1 MVIHELTF
9 VSRSIYLSINDA
21 TEVLIN
27 ENLFLNTIS
36 RLILGAIYVSKGTLQ
51 HDPLRA
57 RAFTNCERE
66 GVMEAPSASLHN

>member
-9 VSRSIYLSINDA
+9 VSRNIYLSINDA

-36 RLILGAIYVSKGTLQ
+36 RLILGAIYVSKGTDQYDL
-51 HDPLRA
+51 L
-57 RAFTNCERE
+57 
-66 GVMEAPSASLHN
+66 

>member
-1 MVIHELTF
+1 MVIHEPSF

-36 RLILGAIYVSKGTLQ
+36 RLILGAIYVSKGTEALETSAWGTVVFLYQ
-51 HDPLRA
+51 YEGIPL
-57 RAFTNCERE
+57 
-66 GVMEAPSASLHN
+66 V

>member
-36 RLILGAIYVSKGTLQ
+36 RLILGAIYVSKGTLCSGI
-51 HDPLRA
+51 DL
-57 RAFTNCERE
+57 
-66 GVMEAPSASLHN
+66 LI

>member
-9 VSRSIYLSINDA
+9 VSRNIYLSINDA

-36 RLILGAIYVSKGTLQ
+36 RLILGAIYVSKGTLCSGI
-51 HDPLRA
+51 DL
-57 RAFTNCERE
+57 
-66 GVMEAPSASLHN
+66 LI